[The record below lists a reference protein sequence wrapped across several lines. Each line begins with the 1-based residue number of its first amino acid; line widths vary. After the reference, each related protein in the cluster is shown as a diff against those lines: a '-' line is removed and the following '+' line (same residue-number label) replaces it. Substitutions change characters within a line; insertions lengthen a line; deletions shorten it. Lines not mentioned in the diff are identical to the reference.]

1 MFKPSFIDYMSVQSQ
16 LVKFREF
23 LKGLFFWFLPSPRAW
38 KGAAAGILLVT
49 GILILSA
56 VLPYLGVLGIPVL
69 LLRMVYYIGL
79 PALMALGVF
88 LLMGLINGLPGW
100 YRKVMVAGIF
110 FILHYFMVPLKGKLV
125 LIFWVILAASLL
137 AGSLWVLAGKGWKKL
152 PAPRRVLL
160 IISMVLGS
168 AGMLYGGFWFFWA
181 GKAMDIPEAAAMQ
194 AEKLPPLI
202 QADDPSSPGS
212 YEVKYL
218 TYGSGT
224 DRHRPEYGDS
234 AGLVTSPVD
243 GSPFVDNWK
252 KFHGWAREK
261 YWGFDLSALP
271 LNARVWYPCGPGPY
285 PLVLVVHGNHL
296 DRDYSDPGYEYLG
309 ELMASRG
316 FIFASVDENFL
327 NGTWS
332 DVFNR
337 LKEEND
343 ARAWLLLKHLEY
355 WEKWNG
361 EEGNPFAGKVDMERI
376 SLIGHSRGGEAVS
389 IAACFNRLPY
399 YPDDALVPFDFN
411 FHIRSVIP
419 IAPVDGQYKPAG
431 VGTFIENTDY
441 FTLQG
446 SHDMDMQSY
455 HGARQFQRVRFT
467 DSLYHVKAG
476 LYVYGANHGQF
487 NTTWGRNDVG
497 YPNFFLFNRRN
508 IMPAGD
514 QQKIAQVFI
523 SAFLELTL
531 NNRQEYLPL
540 FMDYRSGRHWLPETV
555 YLNQF
560 EDSRMTF
567 LCDFEEDLDLSTP
580 AWGNGHISGENL
592 TVWKEKLV
600 PLKWGP
606 HDTRAVYLGWNREAS
621 DSAVAVYRIEADSF
635 PCSRSGMLVFSLAD
649 AGENSRPERTWLEK
663 DSTENGKKE
672 PERNAPDDAT
682 APEDTGGLEEEKAEK
697 EEEESKSPLDMTL
710 ELTDRMGNQASVA
723 LGAYMPLQPQPEAK
737 IMKWQFLTE
746 QPPSEIVFQAYA
758 IPMEWFAEAN
768 PQFDP
773 GALVRIS
780 LVFDRSW
787 EGVVVLDNL
796 GIRNG
801 EK

>member
-1 MFKPSFIDYMSVQSQ
+1 MSVQSQ
-16 LVKFREF
+16 WMNFRSF
-23 LKGLFFWFLPSPRAW
+23 LKNLFSWFRPSPLAW
-38 KGAAAGILLVT
+38 KGAAT
-49 GILILSA
+49 GILVVAVILTLA
-56 VLPYLGVLGIPVL
+56 GVLPYLGVLGIPVL
-69 LLRMVYYIGL
+69 LLRMVYHLGM

-88 LLMGLINGLPGW
+88 LLMGLINCLPGW
-100 YRKVMVAGIF
+100 YRKVLVAGIF

-125 LIFWVILAASLL
+125 FMIWIILASSLL
-137 AGSLWVLAGKGWKKL
+137 AGSLWVLAGRGWEKL
-152 PAPRRVLL
+152 PRPRRIIL
-160 IISMVLGS
+160 IISLVFGS
-168 AGMLYGGFWFFWA
+168 AGILYGGFWFFWP
-181 GKAMDIPEAAAMQ
+181 GKAMEIPEIAAMQ

-212 YEVKYL
+212 CEVKYL

-224 DRHRPEYGDS
+224 DRHRPGYGRK
-234 AGLVTSPVD
+234 AALTTPVVD

-261 YWGFDLSALP
+261 FWGFDLSALP
-271 LNARVWYPCGPGPY
+271 LNARVWYPDGPGPF

-309 ELMASRG
+309 GLMASRG
-316 FIFASVDENFL
+316 FILASVDENFL

-332 DVFNR
+332 DVFNS

-343 ARAWLLLKHLEY
+343 ARAWLLLKHLEC
-355 WEKWNG
+355 WEEWNG
-361 EEGNPFAGKVDMERI
+361 EENNPFAGKVDMDRI

-399 YPDDALVPFDFN
+399 YPDDALVKFDFN

-431 VGTFIENTDY
+431 IGTVIENTDY

-446 SHDMDMQSY
+446 SHDMDMQSF

-467 DSLYHVKAG
+467 DSLYHMKAG

-487 NTTWGRNDVG
+487 NTAWGRNDVG
-497 YPNFFLFNRRN
+497 YPNIFLFNRKN

-514 QQKIAQVFI
+514 QEKIARVFI

-531 NNRQEYLPL
+531 NERHEYLPL
-540 FMDYRSGRHWLPETV
+540 FMDYRTGRHWLPETV

-560 EDSRMTF
+560 EDSRISF
-567 LCDFEEDLDLSTP
+567 ICDFEEDLDLSTVSS
-580 AWGNGHISGENL
+580 GQGHISGENL

-606 HDTRAVYLGWNREAS
+606 HDTRGVYLGWNPEAS
-621 DSAVAVYRIEADSF
+621 GSAVAAYHIDVDSYS
-635 PCSRSGMLVFSLAD
+635 CRRSDMLVFSLAD
-649 AGENSRPERTWLEK
+649 AGEDSRPERSWLEK
-663 DSTENGKKE
+663 DSAENGPEGMEGELQENKE
-672 PERNAPDDAT
+672 AQEDDR
-682 APEDTGGLEEEKAEK
+682 EK
-697 EEEESKSPLDMTL
+697 EEEEKESRPPPDLTL
-710 ELTDRMGNQASVA
+710 ELTDRLGNRASVA
-723 LGAYMPLQPQPEAK
+723 LGAYMPLQPKPEAK
-737 IMKWQFLTE
+737 IMKWQLLTE
-746 QPPSEIVFQAYA
+746 QPSSEIVFQAYG
-758 IPMEWFAEAN
+758 IPIARFTEAN

-773 GALVRIS
+773 GGLARIS
-780 LVFDRSW
+780 LVFDRSG

-796 GIRNG
+796 GIRKG